1 MKKQQLETRKKILQS
16 LREELKRAW
25 LPQVQ
30 KVIQDLI
37 EAHTQAINLIEKDL
51 YSGKIEIDI
60 ESRISGLT
68 HVREQLIFPEKFGE
82 SLTLIRLTLMG
93 YGNEED

>member
-30 KVIQDLI
+30 EVIQDLI
-37 EAHTQAINLIEKDL
+37 EAHTQAIDLIEKDM
-51 YSGKIEIDI
+51 YSGKIEVDI
-60 ESRISGLT
+60 ESRINGLT
-68 HVREQLIFPEKFGE
+68 RVRERFIFPEKFGE
-82 SLTLIRLTLMG
+82 SWVLIRLTLMS

>member
-16 LREELKRAW
+16 LREELKRTW

-51 YSGKIEIDI
+51 YFGKIEIDI
-60 ESRISGLT
+60 ESRINGLT
-68 HVREQLIFPEKFGE
+68 HVREQFILPEKFGE
-82 SLTLIRLTLMG
+82 SLVLIRLTLMG